1 MAVPPTSPSDKRQL
15 RIAMRALRTAYVAG
29 LSVAEREAAERALAE
44 RVAPLLAGHER
55 IASYQ
60 AIGAEIE
67 PCFLS
72 RHPRGVV
79 GDDPWSIAYPRVRG
93 RDASLTFHAAAAADM
108 VPGWSNILEPHAD
121 APLIAPT
128 ALLVPLLAVDARGN
142 RLGYG
147 AGHYDRTLAELGS
160 VLKIGLAWDCQ
171 VVDALPAEP
180 WDVPLDWIA
189 TPTRLI
195 RCDSTAIGLHA
206 PTR

>member
-29 LSVAEREAAERALAE
+29 LPVAEREAAERSLAE

-72 RHPRGVV
+72 RHPREGGVV

-93 RDASLTFHAAAAADM
+93 RDLSLTFHAAA
-108 VPGWSNILEPHAD
+108 
-121 APLIAPT
+121 PLITPT